1 MIIDERTGSL
11 EEHVFDV
18 LEEEI
23 ISGALVKGQIVTE
36 NELSARLEVSRTP
49 IRGAL
54 RRLAEEGLVEIAP
67 NRRVTVIGI
76 STDDLIDAYRIRI
89 RLEGLSSALATERM
103 TDEEKKKLSDFVELS
118 EYYLS
123 KKDTENLKLLDTQ
136 FHSMIYRA
144 SGNRMLCRIL
154 SEIHRNITRY
164 RKMSLAVPG
173 RLESSVEEHRE
184 ILNAILRG
192 DSVEA
197 DRLTSCHIER
207 ALNNIANTLDKE
219 M

>member
-23 ISGALVKGQIVTE
+23 ISGALIKGQIVTE
-36 NELSARLEVSRTP
+36 NELSTRLGVSRTP

-54 RRLAEEGLVEIAP
+54 RRLAEEGLVDIAP

-76 STDDLIDAYRIRI
+76 STEDLIDAYRIRM

-103 TDEEKKKLSDFVELS
+103 TDEEKKQLSDFVELS
-118 EYYLS
+118 EYYIS
-123 KKDTENLKLLDTQ
+123 KKDTENLKKLDTE

-154 SEIHRNITRY
+154 SELHRNITRY
-164 RKMSLAVPG
+164 RKISLTVPG

-184 ILNAILRG
+184 ILNAILSG
-192 DSVEA
+192 NSEEA
-197 DRLTSCHIER
+197 DKLTSRHIER
-207 ALNNIANTLDKE
+207 ALENLTKTLSKE
-219 M
+219 I

>member
-1 MIIDERTGSL
+1 MIVDERTGSL

-23 ISGALVKGQIVTE
+23 ISGSLQKGQIVTE
-36 NELSARLEVSRTP
+36 NELSLRLGVSRTP

-54 RRLAEEGLVEIAP
+54 RRLAEEGLVDIAP

-76 STDDLIDAYRIRI
+76 STEDLIDAYMIRM
-89 RLEGLSSALATERM
+89 RLEGLSSRLATERM
-103 TDEEKKKLSDFVELS
+103 SDEDKKKLSDFVELS
-118 EYYLS
+118 EYYIS
-123 KKDTENLKLLDTQ
+123 KKDTENLKMLDTQ

-154 SEIHRNITRY
+154 SELHRNITRY
-164 RKMSLAVPG
+164 RKMSLTVPG

-184 ILNAILRG
+184 ILNAILKG
-192 DSVEA
+192 DSGEA
-197 DRLTSCHIER
+197 DRLTSRHIER
-207 ALNNIANTLDKE
+207 ALENLTNTLNKE

>member
-1 MIIDERTGSL
+1 MIVDERTGSL

-23 ISGALVKGQIVTE
+23 ISGSLQKGQIVTE
-36 NELSARLEVSRTP
+36 NELSLRLGVSRTP

-54 RRLAEEGLVEIAP
+54 RRLAEEGLVDIAP

-76 STDDLIDAYRIRI
+76 STEDLIDAYMIRM
-89 RLEGLSSALATERM
+89 RLEGLSSRLATERM
-103 TDEEKKKLSDFVELS
+103 SDEDKKKLSDFVELS
-118 EYYLS
+118 EYYIS
-123 KKDTENLKLLDTQ
+123 KKDTENLKMLDTE

-154 SEIHRNITRY
+154 SELHRNITRY
-164 RKMSLAVPG
+164 RKMSLTVPG

-184 ILNAILRG
+184 ILNAILKG
-192 DSVEA
+192 DSGEA
-197 DRLTSCHIER
+197 DRLTSRHIER
-207 ALNNIANTLDKE
+207 ALENLTNTLNKE